1 MLKVGLTGGIGSGKT
16 TVAKIFSSFGVPVF
30 FADLE
35 ARTLMESSEEI
46 IHSIKNYFGEEVYDG
61 SELNRKFLAD
71 VVFNDPVKLK
81 KLNQIIHPAVHRR
94 FEAWTSEH
102 TEVNYLIEEAAL
114 LCETEAYK
122 YFDFL
127 VLVISHS
134 SKRIERVIL
143 RDGVSEE
150 DVRSRMNSQLPDEEK
165 IPLAHFLIFND
176 EENMLVNQVLA
187 FHEKMISLN
196 KK

>member
-16 TVAKIFSSFGVPVF
+16 TVARIFTSFGVPVF

-35 ARTLMESSEEI
+35 ARILMESSEEI
-46 IHSIKNYFGEEVYDG
+46 IHSLKSYFGDEVYKG
-61 SELNRKFLAD
+61 SELNRVFLAN
-71 VVFNDPVKLK
+71 VVFKDPIKLK
-81 KLNQIIHPAVHRR
+81 KLNQLIHPAVHRR
-94 FEAWTSEH
+94 FESWTNEQQ
-102 TEVNYLIEEAAL
+102 EAIYLIEEAAL

-122 YFDFL
+122 YFDYL
-127 VLVISHS
+127 VLVISPCN
-134 SKRIERVIL
+134 KRIERVML

-150 DVRSRMNSQLPDEEK
+150 DVISRMKSQMPDEEK

-176 EENMLVNQVLA
+176 DENMLVNQVLA

-196 KK
+196 NK